1 MKMYSITSAIKE
13 MQIKSHAKTTSHSQ
27 ELLKLKATK
36 HHQMLGKQ
44 ETTETL
50 VLGSWAYKTVSPPE
64 KTPWWFLI
72 KTHTV
77 WASTYTPRYLT
88 KRDVYQKGQYKNAC
102 IIAALF
108 RTAKT
113 EDNSNIH
120 QQKNGYT
127 ELYLYNEIVHRD
139 KKECTLIHAT
149 TRMTQ
154 YVERKKS
161 NRKSNTMYFY
171 LYDIYKYTELIYSD
185 NNHNSSCLSVD

>member
-72 KTHTV
+72 KTHTL
-77 WASTYTPRYLT
+77 WASTYTPSYLT
-88 KRDVYQKGQYKNAC
+88 KTDVYQKGQYKNAC
-102 IIAALF
+102 VIAALF
-108 RTAKT
+108 RTAKA

-127 ELYLYNEIVHRD
+127 ELYLYNGIAHRD
-139 KKECTLIHAT
+139 KKERTLIHAT
-149 TRMTQ
+149 TWMT
-154 YVERKKS
+154 
-161 NRKSNTMYFY
+161 NT
-171 LYDIYKYTELIYSD
+171 L
-185 NNHNSSCLSVD
+185 C